1 MAAVVPEPAP
11 EDLRGFT
18 VGITADR
25 RGEEQ
30 AVLLRRLGVDVV
42 HAPALR
48 TLIVPDGGEALRAQV
63 TSVIADP
70 PDFFVANTGIG
81 VRTLFEKAGEWGLD
95 DHLRLALGRAR
106 ILARGP
112 KAAGALRLAGLRV
125 WWRAPGEQL
134 AEVTAHLVESGIDG
148 TRVVFQRHG
157 DEREPLTA
165 ALVAAGAKVSEI
177 EVYRWD
183 LPADDASVRSLVDAC
198 CEGLVDAV
206 TFTAAPAVRY
216 FFDVAERSGRA
227 GMLTDAFNRDVI
239 VGCVGPVCAEAVH
252 VEGVTSTVVPEHWRL
267 GSLVRSVGQALAER
281 RRQLRVVA
289 EGGTVEL
296 EIRGSLL
303 RMDGRE
309 VTLDLDE
316 RGLARLLAEVPGE
329 AVTDATILERV
340 WRAAPPVEGPG
351 AVEAAVARLKDKL
364 GVAGPSITS
373 PSPGSYR
380 WVAERV
386 TAGVAAADRR

>member
-1 MAAVVPEPAP
+1 LAAAIPDQAP

-30 AVLLRRLGVDVV
+30 AVMLRRLGVDVV

-48 TLIVPDGGEALRAQV
+48 TLIVPEGGEALRAQV
-63 TSVIADP
+63 ASLIADP

-81 VRTLFEKAGEWGLD
+81 VRTLFEKAAEWGLD
-95 DHLRLALGRAR
+95 DDLRLALGRAR

-112 KAAGALRLAGLRV
+112 KAAGALRLSGLEV

-134 AEVTAHLVESGIDG
+134 AEVTAHLLESGVG
-148 TRVVFQRHG
+148 GARVVFQRHG

-165 ALVAAGAKVSEI
+165 ALVAAGALVSEI

-183 LPADDASVRSLVDAC
+183 LPADDAAVRSLVEAC
-198 CEGLVDAV
+198 CEGSVDAV

-216 FFDVAERSGRA
+216 FFDVAERSGLA
-227 GMLTDAFNRDVI
+227 GALTDAFNADVI
-239 VGCVGPVCAEAVH
+239 VGCVGPVCAAAVH
-252 VEGVTSTVVPEHWRL
+252 VEGVISAVVPEHWRL
-267 GSLVRSVGQALAER
+267 GSLVRSVGQALGER
-281 RRQLRVVA
+281 RRTLRVFA

-296 EIRGSLL
+296 EVRGSLL
-303 RMDGRE
+303 LVDGRE
-309 VTLDLDE
+309 VTLDREE

-329 AVTDATILERV
+329 GVTEATILERL
-340 WRAAPPVEGPG
+340 WRVAPPVEGPRV
-351 AVEAAVARLKDKL
+351 VEAGVARLKDKL
-364 GVAGPSITS
+364 GVAGPAITS

-380 WVAERV
+380 WTAERV
-386 TAGVAAADRR
+386 TAGVEGADPR